1 MGGYIQMDVS
11 ETMRSAFKAILA
23 NRMRSFLT
31 ILGIVIGVM
40 SVILLVSV
48 VSGLQ
53 VYITSEIQGLGSNLM
68 FVIPGSIGGGRGPG
82 GTQANKILFSD
93 VTNLRSRL
101 VGTADVSAVIQK
113 VGSVKYGGKIDKN
126 VTIGG
131 VEGNFTKL
139 ITSIKF
145 DEGKFF
151 SASEADSGRH
161 VAVIGKTVVTK
172 LYTSDPLGKTIDIG
186 GIKYQ
191 VVGVISPRGSTFGI
205 DQDNAIYIPLSAAQ
219 KQFGINNPNAIY
231 ISAKDAQEVKQVQEK
246 AKQILLR
253 RLTTDDF
260 SIMTQEQTL
269 STISQITGVLTIA
282 LGGIAAISLLV
293 GGIGVMNIMLVSVTE
308 RTREIGL
315 RKALG
320 AQPSDIRNQFLV
332 ESVTLSS
339 IGGIIG
345 IALGM
350 LFAGLINF
358 VITTS
363 VPFWSVALS
372 FGFSMI
378 VGVVFGVAP
387 AIRASRLDPIQALRY
402 E

>member
-1 MGGYIQMDVS
+1 MDLN
-11 ETMRSAFKAILA
+11 ETIRSSFTAILA

-53 VYITSEIQGLGSNLM
+53 IYITNEIQGLGSNLM
-68 FVIPGSIGGGRGPG
+68 FVIPGKIGGGRGPG
-82 GTQANKILFSD
+82 GGQANKLLLSD
-93 VTNLRSRL
+93 ATNLKNKLS
-101 VGTADVSAVIQK
+101 GSADVSAVIQK
-113 VGSVKYGGKIDKN
+113 IGLIKNGNKNDKD
-126 VTIGG
+126 VTISG
-131 VEGNFTKL
+131 VEANYTKL
-139 ITSIKF
+139 ISAIKF

-151 SASEADSGRH
+151 SQSEADGGRH
-161 VAVIGKTVVTK
+161 VAVIGKTVVK
-172 LYTSDPLGKTIDIG
+172 NLFNSDPIGKEISVV

-191 VVGVISPRGSTFGI
+191 VVGVIAARGSTFGI
-205 DQDNAIYIPLSAAQ
+205 DQDNVVYIPLSAAQ
-219 KQFGINNPNAIY
+219 RQFGITNPNTIY
-231 ISAKDAQEVKQVQEK
+231 ISSTSADNVKFVQNKAIQVLE
-246 AKQILLR
+246 R

-260 SIMTQEQTL
+260 SIVTQEQTL
-269 STISQITGVLTIA
+269 STIGQITGVLTIA

-320 AQPSDIRNQFLV
+320 AKPDDIRNQFLI
-332 ESVTLSS
+332 EAVTLSS
-339 IGGIIG
+339 IGGVVG

-350 LFAGLINF
+350 FFSAIINNF
-358 VITTS
+358 ITTS
-363 VPFWSVALS
+363 TPLWSIGLS
-372 FGFSMI
+372 FGFSMV
-378 VGVVFGVAP
+378 VGVIFGVAP
-387 AIRASRLDPIQALRY
+387 AIRASNLDPIQALRY

>member
-1 MGGYIQMDVS
+1 MDIN
-11 ETMRSAFKAILA
+11 ETIRSSITAIVA
-23 NRMRSFLT
+23 NKMRSFLT

-53 VYITSEIQGLGSNLM
+53 IYITEQIQGLGSNLM
-68 FVIPGSIGGGRGPG
+68 FVIPGKIGGGRGPG
-82 GTQANKILFSD
+82 GGQANKLLLSD
-93 VTNLRSRL
+93 STNLKTRL
-101 VGTADVSAVIQK
+101 QGEADVSANIQK
-113 VGSVKYGGKIDKN
+113 VGTLKNGNKKDEN

-131 VEGNFTKL
+131 VEANYTKL
-139 ITSIKF
+139 ISAIKF
-145 DEGKFF
+145 DQGKFF
-151 SASEADSGRH
+151 SASEADGGRH

-172 LYTSDPLGKTIDIG
+172 LFPTSNPVGQTVDIV
-186 GIKYQ
+186 GIKYS
-191 VVGVISPRGSTFGI
+191 VVGVLAARGSTFGI
-205 DQDNAIYIPLSAAQ
+205 DQDNAVYIPLTAAQ
-219 KQFGINNPNAIY
+219 KQFGITNPNAIY
-231 ISAKDAQEVKQVQEK
+231 ISANNPANVKFVQDK
-246 AKQILLR
+246 ATQILLK

-320 AQPSDIRNQFLV
+320 AKPNDIRNQFLIEAV
-332 ESVTLSS
+332 ILSS
-339 IGGIIG
+339 IGGLVG

-350 LFAGLINF
+350 FFSAIINNF
-358 VITTS
+358 ITTS
-363 VPFWSVALS
+363 TPLWAILLS
-372 FGFSMI
+372 FGFSSV
-378 VGVVFGVAP
+378 VGIVFGVVP
-387 AIRASRLDPIQALRY
+387 AVNASKLDPIQALRY

>member
-1 MGGYIQMDVS
+1 MDLN
-11 ETMRSAFKAILA
+11 ETIRSSITAILA

-53 VYITSEIQGLGSNLM
+53 IYITQQIQGLGSNLM
-68 FVIPGSIGGGRGPG
+68 FVIPGKVGGGRGPG
-82 GTQANKILFSD
+82 GGQANKLLLSD
-93 VTNLRSRL
+93 ASNLKTRL
-101 VGTADVSAVIQK
+101 AGQAEISASIQK
-113 VGSVKYGGKIDKN
+113 VGLLKNGNKSDKD
-126 VTIGG
+126 VTISG
-131 VEGNFTKL
+131 VDANYTKL
-139 ITSIKF
+139 ITAIKF
-145 DEGKFF
+145 DEGGFF
-151 SASEADSGRH
+151 SQSQADSGRH
-161 VAVIGKTVVTK
+161 VAVIGKTVVTD
-172 LYTSDPLGKTIDIG
+172 LFNSDPVGKQIDVA

-191 VVGVISPRGSTFGI
+191 VIGVVAARGSTFGI

-219 KQFGINNPNAIY
+219 KQFGITNPNAIY
-231 ISAKDAQEVKQVQEK
+231 VSANDSTNVKTIQNKVT
-246 AKQILLR
+246 QILSR
-253 RLTTDDF
+253 RLTSDDF
-260 SIMTQEQTL
+260 TVMTQEETL
-269 STISQITGVLTIA
+269 STIAQITGVLTIA

-320 AQPSDIRNQFLV
+320 AKPDDIRNQFLV
-332 ESVTLSS
+332 EAVTLSS
-339 IGGIIG
+339 IGGIVG

-350 LFAGLINF
+350 FFSSIINNF
-358 VITTS
+358 ITTS
-363 VPFWSVALS
+363 TPLWSIALS
-372 FGFSMI
+372 FGFSMV